1 MNNQQK
7 RLRKPIIKKIKKI
20 NVCSYFKGNIWGADS
35 AAMQLIS
42 IFNNRTRF

>member
-20 NVCSYFKGNIWGADS
+20 NVYSYFKGNIWGADS

-42 IFNNRTRF
+42 IFNKGTRF